1 MSKKGYGTTIKSLP
15 ITRETTC
22 LVLSFWPWHPGLGKE
37 GENTLEQMAQDG
49 LDASSA
55 SPLATEKKRSS
66 SWGGP
71 MSELSG
77 GG

>member
-22 LVLSFWPWHPGLGKE
+22 LVFLALAPGS
-37 GENTLEQMAQDG
+37 GEDGEHLEQMAQDG

>member
-22 LVLSFWPWHPGLGKE
+22 LVFLALAPGSGE
-37 GENTLEQMAQDG
+37 GGRKHLEQTAQDG